1 MNMKKVVFF
10 LFMVIGFSCKT
21 DKKWR
26 EPNITKVQSSESV
39 TDIDNDYPNPS
50 FEKQW
55 ANVLELDN
63 STILWMAKDSYYP
76 FLKFFNCSN
85 SNFVYIQFDGNKSN
99 DYPITVKKDKII
111 INYANFID
119 PTMSFPKTKSI
130 PPKLGE
136 PFVILTLLNDTTFQ
150 ANYLNTN
157 WIKEINEITIKNSH
171 PYFSV
176 TYIKK
181 DISK

>member
-1 MNMKKVVFF
+1 MKVVVFF
-10 LFMVIGFSCKT
+10 SFLVIGFSCKT
-21 DKKWR
+21 DKKLR

-39 TDIDNDYPNPS
+39 TDNDYPYPS
-50 FEKQW
+50 IEKQW
-55 ANVLELDN
+55 TNVLELDN
-63 STILWMAKDSYYP
+63 STILWMAKESYYP
-76 FLKFFNCSN
+76 FLQFSNCSN
-85 SNFVYIQFDGNKSN
+85 CVYIQFDGNKSN

-111 INYANFID
+111 INYADFKD

-130 PPKLGE
+130 TPELGE
-136 PFVILTLLNDTTFQ
+136 PFVILTLVNDSTFK

-157 WIKEINEITIKNSH
+157 WIKEINEITTKNSH
-171 PYFSV
+171 PYFSE